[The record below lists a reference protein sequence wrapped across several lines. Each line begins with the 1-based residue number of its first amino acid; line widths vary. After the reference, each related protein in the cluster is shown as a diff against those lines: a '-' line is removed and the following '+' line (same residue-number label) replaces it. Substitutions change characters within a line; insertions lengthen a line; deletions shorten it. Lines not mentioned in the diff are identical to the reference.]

1 MTDRLAIA
9 LAQINPTVGAVSA
22 NADKVLAAR
31 AVAAGQG
38 ADLMVTPELVINGY
52 PPEDL
57 VLRPAFQEQVE
68 EAVACLARATGD
80 GGPAILLGATHRKDG
95 HLYNAVY
102 LLDGG
107 EVRHVRH
114 KHDLPNYGVFDEKR
128 VFTAGPLP
136 GPIPFRDV
144 LLGVMVCE
152 DMWSP
157 DVAECLEENGADIL
171 VVPNGSPYD
180 IMNIEARLVQAVGRV
195 TETGL
200 PLLYVNQVGGQDELV
215 FDGASFVLDAGR
227 NLRCQLAAWEEG
239 VVTTFWSRGAEG
251 WTCAD
256 ASIAPEAGRWEMI
269 YRAMVTGLADY
280 VGKNGF
286 PGVLIG
292 MSGGIDSALTA
303 AVAVDALGPDKV
315 HCVMMPSRYTSRES
329 LDDAAECSALLGA
342 RLDSVSIAPA
352 VAAYDTMLAGLF
364 AGTAPNEAEENIQAR
379 ARGMTLMALSNKF
392 GHMVLSTGNKSEM
405 SVGYATLYGDMCG
418 GYSVLKDVYKTT
430 VYALSEWRNKH
441 RPAGLKGPGGVV
453 IPRNII
459 DKAPTAELK
468 DNQKDQDT
476 LPPYDVLDDILES
489 LVENEMTF
497 HQIEERGHDRALIE
511 RVWGMLLRAEYK
523 RRQAPPGVKI
533 TPRAFGRD
541 RRYPITNRFRS

>member
-1 MTDRLAIA
+1 MTNRLAIA
-9 LAQINPTVGAVSA
+9 LTQINPTVGAVAA

-31 AVAAGQG
+31 ATAAGQG

-68 EAVACLARATGD
+68 EAVARLAQATGD

-95 HLYNAVY
+95 HLYNAAY

-107 EVRHVRH
+107 KVRHVRH

-152 DMWSP
+152 DMWKP
-157 DVAECLEENGADIL
+157 EVAECLEENGADIL
-171 VVPNGSPYD
+171 IVPNGSPYD
-180 IMNIEARLVQAVGRV
+180 IMNIEARLVQAVSRV

-227 NLRCQLAAWEEG
+227 NLRCQLPAWQEG
-239 VVTTFWSRGAEG
+239 VVTTQWRRGEQG
-251 WTCAD
+251 WTCQSGPI
-256 ASIAPEAGRWEMI
+256 ASEIGRWEMI

-303 AVAVDALGPDKV
+303 AIATDALGAGRV

-329 LDDAAECSALLGA
+329 LEDAAACSGLLGV
-342 RLDSVSIAPA
+342 RHDTVSIAPA
-352 VAAYDTMLAGLF
+352 VDAYGAMLGDLF

-418 GYSVLKDVYKTT
+418 GYSVLKDVYKMT
-430 VYALSEWRNKH
+430 VYALSAWRNEH
-441 RPAGLKGPGGVV
+441 CPEGLLGPAGMV

-459 DKAPTAELK
+459 DKA
-468 DNQKDQDT
+468 
-476 LPPYDVLDDILES
+476 
-489 LVENEMTF
+489 
-497 HQIEERGHDRALIE
+497 
-511 RVWGMLLRAEYK
+511 
-523 RRQAPPGVKI
+523 
-533 TPRAFGRD
+533 
-541 RRYPITNRFRS
+541 

>member
-9 LAQINPTVGAVSA
+9 LAQINPTVGAVAA

-31 AVAAGQG
+31 STAAGQG

-68 EAVACLARATGD
+68 EAVARLAQATGD

-95 HLYNAVY
+95 SLYNAVY
-102 LLDGG
+102 LLDEGG
-107 EVRHVRH
+107 VRHIRH

-144 LLGVMVCE
+144 LLGALVCE
-152 DMWSP
+152 DMWKP

-171 VVPNGSPYD
+171 IVPNGSPYD
-180 IMNIEARLVQAVGRV
+180 IINIEARLMQAVARV

-200 PLLYVNQVGGQDELV
+200 PLIYVNQVGGQDELV

-239 VVTTFWSRGAEG
+239 VVTTHWTRGEDGWS
-251 WTCAD
+251 CAP
-256 ASIAPEAGRWEMI
+256 AAIAPETGRWEMI

-315 HCVMMPSRYTSRES
+315 HCVMMPSRYTSQES
-329 LDDAAECSALLGA
+329 LDDAAACSAMLGA
-342 RLDSVSIAPA
+342 RLDSVSIGPA
-352 VAAYDTMLAGLF
+352 VEAYGTMLADLF

-441 RPAGLKGPGGVV
+441 RPDGLKGPEGMV

-497 HQIEERGHDRALIE
+497 HAIEERGHDRALVE
-511 RVWGMLLRAEYK
+511 RIWAMLLRAEYK

-533 TPRAFGRD
+533 TARAFGRD